1 MRHGRRCSTWSCQH
15 TNLDPTPTSP
25 TSGILIPVTTQAV
38 LEIGLLIGGLIVTE
52 QVFQYP
58 GMGLLFLGA
67 LHAGDYAV
75 LLPAVMAV
83 AVAVFS
89 MAVASRWWSVCRWR
103 SWHQA
108 SAPSSASLP
117 GTAVGSSTPH

>member
-1 MRHGRRCSTWSCQH
+1 M
-15 TNLDPTPTSP
+15 
-25 TSGILIPVTTQAV
+25 TTQAA
-38 LEIGLLIGGLIVTE
+38 LDIGLLIGGLIVTE

-58 GMGLLFLGA
+58 GMGLLFLDT

-89 MAVASRWWSVCRWR
+89 MAAASRCWSVCRWR
-103 SWHQA
+103 SWHRS
-108 SAPSSASLP
+108 SAPASASLP
-117 GTAVGSSTPH
+117 GTALGSSTPH